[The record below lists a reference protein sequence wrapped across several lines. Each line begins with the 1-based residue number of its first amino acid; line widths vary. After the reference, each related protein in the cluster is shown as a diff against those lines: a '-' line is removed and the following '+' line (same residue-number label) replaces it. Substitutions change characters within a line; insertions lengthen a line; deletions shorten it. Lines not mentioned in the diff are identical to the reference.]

1 MIEQRAT
8 IYYDSAVLTRPLSLI
23 SSRVIESVRMEE
35 RMREVALLSRARS
48 LALHSVPPSV
58 SPSLVSNLDPFRYK
72 RGREIAALADPPTHP
87 MLSGE
92 IISAGAREHVACI
105 IYPLQGTGMDEFRHD
120 FTLSSASA
128 HADCN
133 VDAFCVIA

>member
-8 IYYDSAVLTRPLSLI
+8 IYYDSAVLTRPRSLI

-48 LALHSVPPSV
+48 LSTPFLRP
-58 SPSLVSNLDPFRYK
+58 SPSLVSNLDPFGYK
-72 RGREIAALADPPTHP
+72 RGREIAALADPLTHP

-105 IYPLQGTGMDEFRHD
+105 IYQLQGTGMDEFRHD
-120 FTLSSASA
+120 FTLSSAY
-128 HADCN
+128 ADRN
-133 VDAFCVIA
+133 VDAFCVIRPVN